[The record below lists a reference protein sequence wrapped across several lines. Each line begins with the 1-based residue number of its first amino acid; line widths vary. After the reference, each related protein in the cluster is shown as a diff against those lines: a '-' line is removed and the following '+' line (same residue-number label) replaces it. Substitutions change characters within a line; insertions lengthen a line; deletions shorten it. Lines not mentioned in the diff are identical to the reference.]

1 MLCVLLRRFAR
12 ASSGSVLP
20 TFAIAFIPLLVAM
33 GGVVDYTNAFDR
45 KELVQDAM
53 DSAALAAGKK
63 IGLLSMTELED
74 DVDSYYTANIG
85 DNLADP
91 PPLTTSVNVS
101 TITLTTELHVPTYF
115 LGMIG
120 IHELV
125 FPLTSQATLA
135 LGTLEVAMVL
145 DNSTSM
151 TLPSSKIA
159 TLKTA
164 ADDLATTLWALGN
177 TSTQPDPVK
186 IAVVPFGAAVN
197 VGPNVT
203 WIDKSGKGT
212 YAADAMK
219 DGGAPSSTNPWDLLA
234 GLQDSHGNA
243 ITWAGCAEERPD
255 PYNVTD
261 DPPST
266 AVNPT
271 AEEAKTLFEPMFA
284 PDEPDNWTCST
295 SSCDYDGSY
304 SDRRYNGAPGGRQS
318 YNNYLPDAGEGGTCP
333 SNSLQISSVS
343 TSQDKLTT
351 ASAHG
356 LSAGDKVTFTST
368 GSLPGGLHTGNH
380 LLRAR

>member
-1 MLCVLLRRFAR
+1 
-12 ASSGSVLP
+12 
-20 TFAIAFIPLLVAM
+20 M

-125 FPLTSQATLA
+125 FPLKSQATLA

-164 ADDLATTLWALGN
+164 AGELATTLWGLGA

-203 WIDKSGKGT
+203 WIDKLGQGHLRRRRHEGPGRTVVHQSVE
-212 YAADAMK
+212 
-219 DGGAPSSTNPWDLLA
+219 PS
-234 GLQDSHGNA
+234 Q
-243 ITWAGCAEERPD
+243 
-255 PYNVTD
+255 
-261 DPPST
+261 
-266 AVNPT
+266 
-271 AEEAKTLFEPMFA
+271 
-284 PDEPDNWTCST
+284 
-295 SSCDYDGSY
+295 
-304 SDRRYNGAPGGRQS
+304 
-318 YNNYLPDAGEGGTCP
+318 
-333 SNSLQISSVS
+333 
-343 TSQDKLTT
+343 
-351 ASAHG
+351 
-356 LSAGDKVTFTST
+356 
-368 GSLPGGLHTGNH
+368 
-380 LLRAR
+380 RA